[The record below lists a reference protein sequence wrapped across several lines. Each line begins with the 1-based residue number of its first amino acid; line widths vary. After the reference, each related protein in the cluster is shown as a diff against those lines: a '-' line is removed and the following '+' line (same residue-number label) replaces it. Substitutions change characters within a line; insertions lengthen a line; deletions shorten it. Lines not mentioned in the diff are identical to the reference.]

1 MKKKQGYALGSLLL
15 GAASWLCLLGLRHI
29 ERRMKKK
36 ENTCKPAPRRSICGV
51 LVLLFLDSVSVYAFR
66 ILRCKR
72 MRSAIMAMNS
82 LLVGFPFVLDTV

>member
-36 ENTCKPAPRRSICGV
+36 GTQVIKNTRPTEASVGRF
-51 LVLLFLDSVSVYAFR
+51 LFASRLPD
-66 ILRCKR
+66 LT
-72 MRSAIMAMNS
+72 
-82 LLVGFPFVLDTV
+82 L

>member
-1 MKKKQGYALGSLLL
+1 M
-15 GAASWLCLLGLRHI
+15 
-29 ERRMKKK
+29 
-36 ENTCKPAPRRSICGV
+36 

-82 LLVGFPFVLDTV
+82 LLVGFPFVFSKVNYAQKNPPPYDGGILIFRVCA